1 MQDTALRDSRFQ
13 PVTKQEASTLNL
25 KLSILSQPKKVDDYK
40 NIVIGKHGIIL
51 KQGMHSAV
59 FLPEVATEF
68 GWNLEQTLNHLS
80 QKAGLE
86 KNGWKIKETSF
97 SVFSTLDI
105 E

>member
-1 MQDTALRDSRFQ
+1 
-13 PVTKQEASTLNL
+13 
-25 KLSILSQPKKVDDYK
+25 
-40 NIVIGKHGIIL
+40 
-51 KQGMHSAV
+51 MHSAV

-97 SVFSTLDI
+97 SVFQHSI
-105 E
+105 